1 MALLI
6 SICKVKFTDETKD
19 NCSFLLQVSTISREG
34 DKHVKHLFPSGL

>member
-19 NCSFLLQVSTISREG
+19 NCSLVISMSNTY
-34 DKHVKHLFPSGL
+34 FPADYKFNPLTDI

>member
-19 NCSFLLQVSTISREG
+19 NCSFLLQVSRISQG
-34 DKHVKHLFPSGL
+34 DKHVKHSFPSRL